1 MFLQKLVKSFR
12 RPHASGGKDPGEAHP
27 RRGPAGEA
35 EPSCPPLEGAGGAAP
50 CGRRAV
56 SSRRRPSVGEGSR
69 EERIWW
75 GRARVL
81 LRKRSEWRWL
91 FEMQRRVGGEIKV
104 ELARSF
110 VRSRVAQA
118 SGVQAGSPLLFRTV
132 AVAARRCAAFFSSFN
147 LQTYHVCVEYGWR
160 SIIAQATH
168 TMPQR
173 IVSSQQIRVVWK
185 APLPVQQDQISNP
198 TSQGSFPKIDCA
210 KILQHRSVRCID
222 PSTTTASCRS
232 GSNLR
237 VPPYAGQLLLPFF
250 FATEVPMDTEA
261 MAKV

>member
-27 RRGPAGEA
+27 RDPRRGEA

-81 LRKRSEWRWL
+81 LRKRGEWRWL
-91 FEMQRRVGGEIKV
+91 FAMQRRVGGEIKV

-132 AVAARRCAAFFSSFN
+132 AVAGSPAMRSFFLLLSIN

-173 IVSSQQIRVVWK
+173 IVSSQQIRVVWCGK
-185 APLPVQQDQISNP
+185 PLCRFSKTRSRTQHLKDPFRRLIAPRSFNIDLCAASTLQRPQQAAGADQIF
-198 TSQGSFPKIDCA
+198 GC
-210 KILQHRSVRCID
+210 HRTPVNC
-222 PSTTTASCRS
+222 
-232 GSNLR
+232 
-237 VPPYAGQLLLPFF
+237 
-250 FATEVPMDTEA
+250 
-261 MAKV
+261 